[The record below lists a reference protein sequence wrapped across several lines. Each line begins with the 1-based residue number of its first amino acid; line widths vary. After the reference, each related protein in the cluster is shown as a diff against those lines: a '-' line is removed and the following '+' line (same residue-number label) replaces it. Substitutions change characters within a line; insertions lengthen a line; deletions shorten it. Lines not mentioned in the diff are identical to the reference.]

1 MLPQKRAAL
10 TAFCRR
16 KSGFGGANGGVA
28 PRKAVVP
35 ETASVYGAVTLSS
48 MSGIRAGNSVLG
60 KTGRSVHPCRK
71 NREVVM
77 KRFIWG
83 FAALLGVMLVASA
96 QAQVKINPTD
106 PQPTCNMCPGTVIP
120 LSELEAYTKKA
131 MAERLIDQQV
141 RDIEIGKAHVG
152 IGMVYRGKL
161 DKPNADSVAEH
172 DQVSEVYHII
182 SGSATIV
189 LGPDIVNRQR
199 RPATL
204 RTVVEFNGPGNN
216 GSDIRNGVAHQI
228 KAGDVLVI
236 PAGTGHWFTQID
248 DHINYL
254 MIRYDPDKVTPL
266 RSEAQSKD
274 YLSKPA
280 PR

>member
-1 MLPQKRAAL
+1 MKIKAILALGLAAL
-10 TAFCRR
+10 V
-16 KSGFGGANGGVA
+16 GAA
-28 PRKAVVP
+28 AV
-35 ETASVYGAVTLSS
+35 L
-48 MSGIRAGNSVLG
+48 I
-60 KTGRSVHPCRK
+60 
-71 NREVVM
+71 
-77 KRFIWG
+77 
-83 FAALLGVMLVASA
+83 
-96 QAQVKINPTD
+96 AQVKINPTD

-131 MAERLIDQQV
+131 LAEKLLDQQV
-141 RDIEIGKAHVG
+141 RDIEIGKAHIG

-161 DKPNADSVAEH
+161 DKPAPNSVAEH

-182 SGSATIV
+182 EGTATLM

-216 GSDIRNGVAHQI
+216 GSEIRNGVAHQL
-228 KAGDVLVI
+228 KPGDVVVI
-236 PAGTGHWFTQID
+236 PAGTGHLFTKID

-254 MIRYDPDKVTPL
+254 MVRIDPDKMTPL
-266 RSEAQSKD
+266 RDEAKSKA
-274 YLSKPA
+274 YLAAPA